1 MSTKRLIQK
10 VVARTMKLNFR
21 MWRFGEAIALRGLLS
36 ASRVTGDPEPLGYSL
51 ALLRAY
57 VAGGV
62 AKSNLEHVAPATELL
77 SAYTLTGEPGFL
89 EATRKLADMHGSF
102 PTNKFGARLH
112 RSDLPGWGRQIWVD
126 CMDMDPPF
134 LARLGSI
141 TGEETYFRQATEE
154 ILCYARLLQDPQ
166 SGLFY
171 HGFEESCGQNGQLWA
186 RGNGWALMGLVETL
200 KLLPKLDSHQSEL
213 TRRLIAQCRGLAQ
226 YQHPEGLWH
235 TVLPHSETYQESTL
249 ATMAA
254 WALREAFSAGI
265 LDEAEFGAMERKAR
279 EAVMRLIAED
289 GSLELV
295 SDATPVGE
303 MKMYATRPFGIF
315 PWGQGALLLMM
326 AQT

>member
-1 MSTKRLIQK
+1 
-10 VVARTMKLNFR
+10 
-21 MWRFGEAIALRGLLS
+21 MWRR
-36 ASRVTGDPEPLGYSL
+36 D
-51 ALLRAY
+51 
-57 VAGGV
+57 

-102 PTNKFGARLH
+102 PTNKFAARLH

-213 TRRLIAQCRGLAQ
+213 TRRLIHNAAASPNTSILKVSGTPSFLTRKRIRSPPWPPWPPGRYAR
-226 YQHPEGLWH
+226 
-235 TVLPHSETYQESTL
+235 HSRQEY
-249 ATMAA
+249 
-254 WALREAFSAGI
+254 G
-265 LDEAEFGAMERKAR
+265 
-279 EAVMRLIAED
+279 
-289 GSLELV
+289 
-295 SDATPVGE
+295 
-303 MKMYATRPFGIF
+303 
-315 PWGQGALLLMM
+315 
-326 AQT
+326 